1 MAVLLDDSEMDT
13 KSLIAGL
20 LCLVA
25 VQCVVVLADRYTSR
39 YDNIDLDS
47 VLNNRRAL
55 NAIIKCLLDKGPCSP
70 EGKEMKSKAL

>member
-1 MAVLLDDSEMDT
+1 MET

-25 VQCVVVLADRYTSR
+25 VQCGVVLADRYTSR

-47 VLNNRRAL
+47 FLSNQRAL

-70 EGKEMKSKAL
+70 EGKEIKSKML

>member
-1 MAVLLDDSEMDT
+1 MET

-25 VQCVVVLADRYTSR
+25 VNCVVVLADKYTSR
-39 YDNIDLDS
+39 YDNIDLDAFLS
-47 VLNNRRAL
+47 NQRAL

-70 EGKEMKSKAL
+70 EGREIKSKVI

>member
-1 MAVLLDDSEMDT
+1 MET
-13 KSLIAGL
+13 KSLIAVL
-20 LCLVA
+20 LCIVA

-47 VLNNRRAL
+47 VLNNQRAL

-70 EGKEMKSKAL
+70 EAKEIKGRAL